1 MKFLVRVSQKCCWLA
16 PRVVLEAATAVE
28 SDVVSASLH
37 MTLCL
42 YILVRHLNDLEQEG
56 HVYVLETYDGFSG
69 GETHFAICFFLV
81 K

>member
-1 MKFLVRVSQKCCWLA
+1 MVA
-16 PRVVLEAATAVE
+16 VVAAVAAAAAAAAVE

-37 MTLCL
+37 MALCL

-56 HVYVLETYDGFSG
+56 HVYVLETHDGCSG
-69 GETHFAICFFLV
+69 CETHFAICFFLD